1 MIYVIDHNDSFTHN
15 VVHQFSL
22 FDKVYCDNYN
32 QLNKKKLEEA
42 SVIIF
47 SPGPGNPK
55 NYPLT
60 SKIYKQYKGKKR
72 IIGICL
78 GFQQILFCEGAKII
92 EQKLKDI
99 NSSKV
104 HLKSI
109 TIDKKNP
116 NQISEFDINFN
127 QMPKSVYLVD
137 DVLNTGKTL
146 MFAVNSLLKYDFN
159 LIKTLVLIDRNHKRY
174 PIKVDFKGISLST
187 NLDDTVKL
195 ISENKNLE
203 AVLV

>member
-1 MIYVIDHNDSFTHN
+1 MKKQV
-15 VVHQFSL
+15 
-22 FDKVYCDNYN
+22 
-32 QLNKKKLEEA
+32 LNFE
-42 SVIIF
+42 
-47 SPGPGNPK
+47 
-55 NYPLT
+55 
-60 SKIYKQYKGKKR
+60 KISR
-72 IIGICL
+72 ICGRL
-78 GFQQILFCEGAKII
+78 AYQILENNINEDEILLVGIKEKGYEIAKII

-99 NSSKV
+99 TSSKV

-159 LIKTLVLIDRNHKRY
+159 LIKTLVLIDRNHKKY

>member
-1 MIYVIDHNDSFTHN
+1 M
-15 VVHQFSL
+15 
-22 FDKVYCDNYN
+22 
-32 QLNKKKLEEA
+32 KKQVLDFE
-42 SVIIF
+42 
-47 SPGPGNPK
+47 
-55 NYPLT
+55 
-60 SKIYKQYKGKKR
+60 KISR
-72 IIGICL
+72 ICGRL
-78 GFQQILFCEGAKII
+78 AYQILENNINEDEILLVGIKEKGYEIAKII

-99 NSSKV
+99 TSSKV

-146 MFAVNSLLKYDFN
+146 MFVVNSLLKYDFN

>member
-1 MIYVIDHNDSFTHN
+1 M
-15 VVHQFSL
+15 
-22 FDKVYCDNYN
+22 
-32 QLNKKKLEEA
+32 KKQVLDFE
-42 SVIIF
+42 
-47 SPGPGNPK
+47 
-55 NYPLT
+55 
-60 SKIYKQYKGKKR
+60 KISR
-72 IIGICL
+72 ICGRL
-78 GFQQILFCEGAKII
+78 AYQILENNINEDEILLVGIKEKGYEIAKII

-99 NSSKV
+99 SSSKV

-116 NQISEFDINFN
+116 NQISEVDINFN
-127 QMPKSVYLVD
+127 LMPKSVYLVD

-195 ISENKNLE
+195 ISESKNLE

>member
-1 MIYVIDHNDSFTHN
+1 M
-15 VVHQFSL
+15 
-22 FDKVYCDNYN
+22 
-32 QLNKKKLEEA
+32 KKQVLDFE
-42 SVIIF
+42 
-47 SPGPGNPK
+47 
-55 NYPLT
+55 
-60 SKIYKQYKGKKR
+60 KISR
-72 IIGICL
+72 ICGRL
-78 GFQQILFCEGAKII
+78 AYQILENNINEDEILLVGIKEKGYEIAKII

-99 NSSKV
+99 TSSKV

-116 NQISEFDINFN
+116 NQISEVDINFDI
-127 QMPKSVYLVD
+127 MPKSVYLVD

-146 MFAVNSLLKYDFN
+146 MFAVNSLLKYDFD

>member
-1 MIYVIDHNDSFTHN
+1 M
-15 VVHQFSL
+15 
-22 FDKVYCDNYN
+22 
-32 QLNKKKLEEA
+32 KKQVLDFE
-42 SVIIF
+42 
-47 SPGPGNPK
+47 
-55 NYPLT
+55 
-60 SKIYKQYKGKKR
+60 KISR
-72 IIGICL
+72 ICGRL
-78 GFQQILFCEGAKII
+78 AYQILENNINEDEILLVGIKEKGYEIAKII

-99 NSSKV
+99 TSSKV

-116 NQISEFDINFN
+116 NQISQFDLNFN

-146 MFAVNSLLKYDFN
+146 MFAVNSLLKYDFE
-159 LIKTLVLIDRNHKRY
+159 LIKTLVLIDRNHKKY

>member
-1 MIYVIDHNDSFTHN
+1 M
-15 VVHQFSL
+15 
-22 FDKVYCDNYN
+22 
-32 QLNKKKLEEA
+32 KKQVLDFE
-42 SVIIF
+42 
-47 SPGPGNPK
+47 
-55 NYPLT
+55 
-60 SKIYKQYKGKKR
+60 KISR
-72 IIGICL
+72 ICGRL
-78 GFQQILFCEGAKII
+78 AYQILENNINEDEILLVGIKEKGYEIAKII
-92 EQKLKDI
+92 EQKLKD
-99 NSSKV
+99 NTSSKV
-104 HLKSI
+104 YLKSI

-127 QMPKSVYLVD
+127 QIPKSVYLVD

>member
-1 MIYVIDHNDSFTHN
+1 M
-15 VVHQFSL
+15 
-22 FDKVYCDNYN
+22 
-32 QLNKKKLEEA
+32 KKQVLDFE
-42 SVIIF
+42 
-47 SPGPGNPK
+47 
-55 NYPLT
+55 
-60 SKIYKQYKGKKR
+60 KINR
-72 IIGICL
+72 ICGRL
-78 GFQQILFCEGAKII
+78 AYQILENNINEDEILLVGIKEKGYEIAKII

-99 NSSKV
+99 TSSKV

-146 MFAVNSLLKYDFN
+146 MFAVNSLLNYDFD

>member
-1 MIYVIDHNDSFTHN
+1 M
-15 VVHQFSL
+15 
-22 FDKVYCDNYN
+22 
-32 QLNKKKLEEA
+32 KKQVLDFE
-42 SVIIF
+42 
-47 SPGPGNPK
+47 
-55 NYPLT
+55 
-60 SKIYKQYKGKKR
+60 KISR
-72 IIGICL
+72 ICGRL
-78 GFQQILFCEGAKII
+78 AYQILENNINEDEILLVGIKEKGYEIAKII

-99 NSSKV
+99 TSSRV

-146 MFAVNSLLKYDFN
+146 MFAVNSLLKYDFD

-187 NLDDTVKL
+187 NLDDNVKL

>member
-1 MIYVIDHNDSFTHN
+1 M
-15 VVHQFSL
+15 
-22 FDKVYCDNYN
+22 
-32 QLNKKKLEEA
+32 KKQVLDFE
-42 SVIIF
+42 
-47 SPGPGNPK
+47 
-55 NYPLT
+55 
-60 SKIYKQYKGKKR
+60 KISR
-72 IIGICL
+72 ICGRL
-78 GFQQILFCEGAKII
+78 AYQILENNINEDEILLVGIKEKGYEIAKII

-146 MFAVNSLLKYDFN
+146 MFAVNSLLKYDFD

>member
-1 MIYVIDHNDSFTHN
+1 M
-15 VVHQFSL
+15 
-22 FDKVYCDNYN
+22 
-32 QLNKKKLEEA
+32 KKQVLDFE
-42 SVIIF
+42 
-47 SPGPGNPK
+47 
-55 NYPLT
+55 
-60 SKIYKQYKGKKR
+60 KISR
-72 IIGICL
+72 ICGRL
-78 GFQQILFCEGAKII
+78 AYQILENNINKDEILLVGIKEKGYEIAKII

-146 MFAVNSLLKYDFN
+146 MFAVNSLLKYDFD

>member
-1 MIYVIDHNDSFTHN
+1 M
-15 VVHQFSL
+15 
-22 FDKVYCDNYN
+22 
-32 QLNKKKLEEA
+32 KKQVLDFE
-42 SVIIF
+42 
-47 SPGPGNPK
+47 
-55 NYPLT
+55 
-60 SKIYKQYKGKKR
+60 KISR
-72 IIGICL
+72 ICGRL
-78 GFQQILFCEGAKII
+78 AYQILENNINEDEILLVGIKEKGYEIAKII

-99 NSSKV
+99 TSSKV

-116 NQISEFDINFN
+116 NQISEVDINFDL
-127 QMPKSVYLVD
+127 MPKSVYLVD

>member
-1 MIYVIDHNDSFTHN
+1 MIFHM
-15 VVHQFSL
+15 
-22 FDKVYCDNYN
+22 
-32 QLNKKKLEEA
+32 KKQVLDFE
-42 SVIIF
+42 
-47 SPGPGNPK
+47 
-55 NYPLT
+55 
-60 SKIYKQYKGKKR
+60 KISR
-72 IIGICL
+72 ICGRL
-78 GFQQILFCEGAKII
+78 AYQILENNINEDEILLVGIKEKGYEIAKII

-99 NSSKV
+99 TSSKV

>member
-1 MIYVIDHNDSFTHN
+1 M
-15 VVHQFSL
+15 
-22 FDKVYCDNYN
+22 
-32 QLNKKKLEEA
+32 KKQVLDFE
-42 SVIIF
+42 
-47 SPGPGNPK
+47 
-55 NYPLT
+55 
-60 SKIYKQYKGKKR
+60 KISR
-72 IIGICL
+72 ICGRL
-78 GFQQILFCEGAKII
+78 AYQILENNINEDEILLVGIKEKGYEIAKII

-99 NSSKV
+99 SSSKV

-116 NQISEFDINFN
+116 NQISEVDINFDII
-127 QMPKSVYLVD
+127 PKSVYLVD

-146 MFAVNSLLKYDFN
+146 MFAVNSLLKYDFD
-159 LIKTLVLIDRNHKRY
+159 LIKTLVLIDRNHKRF
-174 PIKVDFKGISLST
+174 PVKVDFKGISLST

>member
-1 MIYVIDHNDSFTHN
+1 M
-15 VVHQFSL
+15 
-22 FDKVYCDNYN
+22 
-32 QLNKKKLEEA
+32 KKQVLDFE
-42 SVIIF
+42 
-47 SPGPGNPK
+47 
-55 NYPLT
+55 
-60 SKIYKQYKGKKR
+60 KISR
-72 IIGICL
+72 ICGRL
-78 GFQQILFCEGAKII
+78 AYQILENNINEDEILLVGIKEKGYEIAKII

-99 NSSKV
+99 SSSKV

-159 LIKTLVLIDRNHKRY
+159 LIKTLVLIDRNHKKY

>member
-1 MIYVIDHNDSFTHN
+1 MIFHM
-15 VVHQFSL
+15 
-22 FDKVYCDNYN
+22 
-32 QLNKKKLEEA
+32 KKQVLDFE
-42 SVIIF
+42 
-47 SPGPGNPK
+47 
-55 NYPLT
+55 
-60 SKIYKQYKGKKR
+60 KISR
-72 IIGICL
+72 ICGRL
-78 GFQQILFCEGAKII
+78 AYQILENNINEDEILLVGIKEKGYEIAKII
-92 EQKLKDI
+92 ELKLKDI
-99 NSSKV
+99 TSSKV

-146 MFAVNSLLKYDFN
+146 MFAVNSLLKYDFD

>member
-1 MIYVIDHNDSFTHN
+1 M
-15 VVHQFSL
+15 
-22 FDKVYCDNYN
+22 
-32 QLNKKKLEEA
+32 KKQVLDFE
-42 SVIIF
+42 
-47 SPGPGNPK
+47 
-55 NYPLT
+55 
-60 SKIYKQYKGKKR
+60 KISR
-72 IIGICL
+72 ICGRL
-78 GFQQILFCEGAKII
+78 AYQILENNINEDEILLVGIKEKGYEIAKII
-92 EQKLKDI
+92 EQKLNDI
-99 NSSKV
+99 TSSKV

-146 MFAVNSLLKYDFN
+146 MFAVNSLLKYDFD
-159 LIKTLVLIDRNHKRY
+159 LIKTLVLIDRNHKRF

>member
-1 MIYVIDHNDSFTHN
+1 M
-15 VVHQFSL
+15 
-22 FDKVYCDNYN
+22 
-32 QLNKKKLEEA
+32 KKQVLDFE
-42 SVIIF
+42 
-47 SPGPGNPK
+47 
-55 NYPLT
+55 
-60 SKIYKQYKGKKR
+60 KISR
-72 IIGICL
+72 ICGRL
-78 GFQQILFCEGAKII
+78 AYQILENNINEDEILLVGIKEKGYEIAKII

-99 NSSKV
+99 SSGKV

-116 NQISEFDINFN
+116 NQISEFNINFN

-146 MFAVNSLLKYDFN
+146 MFAVNSLLKYDFG

>member
-1 MIYVIDHNDSFTHN
+1 M
-15 VVHQFSL
+15 
-22 FDKVYCDNYN
+22 
-32 QLNKKKLEEA
+32 KKQVLDFEKISRICGRLAYQILENNINEDE
-42 SVIIF
+42 I
-47 SPGPGNPK
+47 
-55 NYPLT
+55 LL
-60 SKIYKQYKGKKR
+60 
-72 IIGICL
+72 IGIKEK
-78 GFQQILFCEGAKII
+78 GYEIAKII

-99 NSSKV
+99 TSSKV

-116 NQISEFDINFN
+116 NQISEVDINFDI
-127 QMPKSVYLVD
+127 MPKSVYLVD

>member
-1 MIYVIDHNDSFTHN
+1 M
-15 VVHQFSL
+15 
-22 FDKVYCDNYN
+22 
-32 QLNKKKLEEA
+32 KKQVLDFE
-42 SVIIF
+42 
-47 SPGPGNPK
+47 
-55 NYPLT
+55 
-60 SKIYKQYKGKKR
+60 KISR
-72 IIGICL
+72 ICRRL
-78 GFQQILFCEGAKII
+78 AYQILENNINEDEILLVGIKEKGYEIAKII
-92 EQKLKDI
+92 EQKLKNI
-99 NSSKV
+99 SSSKV

-116 NQISEFDINFN
+116 NQISEVDINFDI
-127 QMPKSVYLVD
+127 MPKSVYLVD

>member
-1 MIYVIDHNDSFTHN
+1 M
-15 VVHQFSL
+15 
-22 FDKVYCDNYN
+22 
-32 QLNKKKLEEA
+32 KKQVLDFE
-42 SVIIF
+42 
-47 SPGPGNPK
+47 
-55 NYPLT
+55 
-60 SKIYKQYKGKKR
+60 KISR
-72 IIGICL
+72 ICGRL
-78 GFQQILFCEGAKII
+78 AYQILENNINEDEILLVGIKEKGYEIAKII

-99 NSSKV
+99 SSSKV

-116 NQISEFDINFN
+116 NQISKVDINLDL
-127 QMPKSVYLVD
+127 MPKSVYLVD

-146 MFAVNSLLKYDFN
+146 MFAVNSLLKYDFD
-159 LIKTLVLIDRNHKRY
+159 LIKTLVLIDRNHKRF
-174 PIKVDFKGISLST
+174 PVKVDFKGISLST

>member
-1 MIYVIDHNDSFTHN
+1 M
-15 VVHQFSL
+15 
-22 FDKVYCDNYN
+22 
-32 QLNKKKLEEA
+32 KKQVLDFE
-42 SVIIF
+42 
-47 SPGPGNPK
+47 
-55 NYPLT
+55 
-60 SKIYKQYKGKKR
+60 KISR
-72 IIGICL
+72 ICGRL
-78 GFQQILFCEGAKII
+78 AYQILENNINEDEILLVGIKEKGYEIAKII

-99 NSSKV
+99 SSSKV

-116 NQISEFDINFN
+116 NQISEVDINFDII
-127 QMPKSVYLVD
+127 PKSVYLVD

>member
-1 MIYVIDHNDSFTHN
+1 M
-15 VVHQFSL
+15 
-22 FDKVYCDNYN
+22 
-32 QLNKKKLEEA
+32 KKQVLDFE
-42 SVIIF
+42 
-47 SPGPGNPK
+47 
-55 NYPLT
+55 
-60 SKIYKQYKGKKR
+60 KISR
-72 IIGICL
+72 ICGRL
-78 GFQQILFCEGAKII
+78 AYQILENNINEDEILLVGIKEKGYEIAKII

-99 NSSKV
+99 SSSKV

-116 NQISEFDINFN
+116 NQVSEVDINFN
-127 QMPKSVYLVD
+127 LMPKSVYLVD

-159 LIKTLVLIDRNHKRY
+159 LIKTLVLIDRNHKKY

>member
-1 MIYVIDHNDSFTHN
+1 M
-15 VVHQFSL
+15 
-22 FDKVYCDNYN
+22 
-32 QLNKKKLEEA
+32 KKQVLDFE
-42 SVIIF
+42 
-47 SPGPGNPK
+47 
-55 NYPLT
+55 
-60 SKIYKQYKGKKR
+60 KISR
-72 IIGICL
+72 ICGRL
-78 GFQQILFCEGAKII
+78 AYQILENNINEDEILLVGIREKGYEIAKII

-146 MFAVNSLLKYDFN
+146 MFAVNSLLKYDFK

>member
-1 MIYVIDHNDSFTHN
+1 MIFHM
-15 VVHQFSL
+15 
-22 FDKVYCDNYN
+22 
-32 QLNKKKLEEA
+32 KKQVLDFE
-42 SVIIF
+42 
-47 SPGPGNPK
+47 
-55 NYPLT
+55 
-60 SKIYKQYKGKKR
+60 KISR
-72 IIGICL
+72 ICGRL
-78 GFQQILFCEGAKII
+78 AYQILENNINEDEILLVGIKEKGYEIAKII

-99 NSSKV
+99 TSSKV

-146 MFAVNSLLKYDFN
+146 MFAVNSLLKYDFD

>member
-1 MIYVIDHNDSFTHN
+1 M
-15 VVHQFSL
+15 
-22 FDKVYCDNYN
+22 
-32 QLNKKKLEEA
+32 KKQVLDFE
-42 SVIIF
+42 
-47 SPGPGNPK
+47 
-55 NYPLT
+55 
-60 SKIYKQYKGKKR
+60 KINR
-72 IIGICL
+72 ICGRL
-78 GFQQILFCEGAKII
+78 AYQILENNINEDEILLVGIKEKGYEIAKII

>member
-1 MIYVIDHNDSFTHN
+1 M
-15 VVHQFSL
+15 
-22 FDKVYCDNYN
+22 
-32 QLNKKKLEEA
+32 KKQVLDFE
-42 SVIIF
+42 
-47 SPGPGNPK
+47 
-55 NYPLT
+55 
-60 SKIYKQYKGKKR
+60 KISR
-72 IIGICL
+72 ICGRL
-78 GFQQILFCEGAKII
+78 AYQILENNINEDEILLVGIKEKGYEIAKII

-99 NSSKV
+99 TSSKV

-116 NQISEFDINFN
+116 NQISEVDINFDI
-127 QMPKSVYLVD
+127 MPKSVYLVD

-159 LIKTLVLIDRNHKRY
+159 LIKTLVLIDRNHKRF
-174 PIKVDFKGISLST
+174 PVKVDFKGISLST

>member
-1 MIYVIDHNDSFTHN
+1 M
-15 VVHQFSL
+15 
-22 FDKVYCDNYN
+22 
-32 QLNKKKLEEA
+32 KKQVLDFE
-42 SVIIF
+42 
-47 SPGPGNPK
+47 
-55 NYPLT
+55 
-60 SKIYKQYKGKKR
+60 KISR
-72 IIGICL
+72 ICRRL
-78 GFQQILFCEGAKII
+78 AYQILENNINEDAILLVGIKEKGYEIAKII
-92 EQKLKDI
+92 EQKLKD
-99 NSSKV
+99 NTSSKV

-146 MFAVNSLLKYDFN
+146 MFVVNSLLKYDFN

>member
-1 MIYVIDHNDSFTHN
+1 M
-15 VVHQFSL
+15 
-22 FDKVYCDNYN
+22 
-32 QLNKKKLEEA
+32 KKQVLDFE
-42 SVIIF
+42 
-47 SPGPGNPK
+47 
-55 NYPLT
+55 
-60 SKIYKQYKGKKR
+60 KISR
-72 IIGICL
+72 ICGRL
-78 GFQQILFCEGAKII
+78 AYQILENNINEDEILLVGIKEKGYEIAKII
-92 EQKLKDI
+92 EQKLNDI

-104 HLKSI
+104 YLKSI

-146 MFAVNSLLKYDFN
+146 MFAVNSLLKYDFS
-159 LIKTLVLIDRNHKRY
+159 LIKTLVLIDRNHKKY

>member
-1 MIYVIDHNDSFTHN
+1 MIFHM
-15 VVHQFSL
+15 
-22 FDKVYCDNYN
+22 
-32 QLNKKKLEEA
+32 KKQVLDFE
-42 SVIIF
+42 
-47 SPGPGNPK
+47 
-55 NYPLT
+55 
-60 SKIYKQYKGKKR
+60 KISR
-72 IIGICL
+72 ICGRL
-78 GFQQILFCEGAKII
+78 AYQILENNINEDEILLVGIKEKGYEIAKII

-99 NSSKV
+99 SSSKV

-116 NQISEFDINFN
+116 NQTSEFDINFDL
-127 QMPKSVYLVD
+127 MPKSVYLVD

-195 ISENKNLE
+195 ISESKNLE

>member
-1 MIYVIDHNDSFTHN
+1 MIFHM
-15 VVHQFSL
+15 
-22 FDKVYCDNYN
+22 
-32 QLNKKKLEEA
+32 KKQVLDFE
-42 SVIIF
+42 
-47 SPGPGNPK
+47 
-55 NYPLT
+55 
-60 SKIYKQYKGKKR
+60 KISR
-72 IIGICL
+72 ICGRL
-78 GFQQILFCEGAKII
+78 AYQILENNINEDEILLVGIKEKGYEIAKII

-146 MFAVNSLLKYDFN
+146 MFAVNSLLKYDFK

>member
-1 MIYVIDHNDSFTHN
+1 M
-15 VVHQFSL
+15 
-22 FDKVYCDNYN
+22 
-32 QLNKKKLEEA
+32 KKQVLDFE
-42 SVIIF
+42 
-47 SPGPGNPK
+47 
-55 NYPLT
+55 
-60 SKIYKQYKGKKR
+60 KISR
-72 IIGICL
+72 ICGRL
-78 GFQQILFCEGAKII
+78 AYQILENNINKDEILLVGIKEKGYEIAKII

-99 NSSKV
+99 SSSKV
-104 HLKSI
+104 YLKSI

-146 MFAVNSLLKYDFN
+146 MFAVNLLLKYDFD

>member
-1 MIYVIDHNDSFTHN
+1 M
-15 VVHQFSL
+15 
-22 FDKVYCDNYN
+22 
-32 QLNKKKLEEA
+32 KKQVLDFE
-42 SVIIF
+42 
-47 SPGPGNPK
+47 
-55 NYPLT
+55 
-60 SKIYKQYKGKKR
+60 KISR
-72 IIGICL
+72 ICGRL
-78 GFQQILFCEGAKII
+78 AYQILENNIDEDEILLVGIKEKGYEIAKII

-146 MFAVNSLLKYDFN
+146 MFAVNSLLKYDFD
-159 LIKTLVLIDRNHKRY
+159 LIKTLVLIDRNHKKY

>member
-1 MIYVIDHNDSFTHN
+1 M
-15 VVHQFSL
+15 
-22 FDKVYCDNYN
+22 
-32 QLNKKKLEEA
+32 KKQVLDFE
-42 SVIIF
+42 
-47 SPGPGNPK
+47 
-55 NYPLT
+55 
-60 SKIYKQYKGKKR
+60 KISR
-72 IIGICL
+72 ICGRL
-78 GFQQILFCEGAKII
+78 AYQILENNIYEDEILLVGIKEKGYEIAKII

-99 NSSKV
+99 TSSKV

-146 MFAVNSLLKYDFN
+146 MFAVNSLLKYDFK

>member
-1 MIYVIDHNDSFTHN
+1 M
-15 VVHQFSL
+15 
-22 FDKVYCDNYN
+22 
-32 QLNKKKLEEA
+32 KKQVLDFE
-42 SVIIF
+42 
-47 SPGPGNPK
+47 
-55 NYPLT
+55 
-60 SKIYKQYKGKKR
+60 KISR
-72 IIGICL
+72 ICGRL
-78 GFQQILFCEGAKII
+78 SYQILENNINEDEILLVGIKEKGYEIAKII

-99 NSSKV
+99 SSSKV

-146 MFAVNSLLKYDFN
+146 MFAVNSLLKYDFE

>member
-1 MIYVIDHNDSFTHN
+1 M
-15 VVHQFSL
+15 
-22 FDKVYCDNYN
+22 
-32 QLNKKKLEEA
+32 KKQVLDFE
-42 SVIIF
+42 
-47 SPGPGNPK
+47 
-55 NYPLT
+55 
-60 SKIYKQYKGKKR
+60 KISR
-72 IIGICL
+72 ICGRL
-78 GFQQILFCEGAKII
+78 AYQILENNINEDEILLVGIKEKGYEIAKII

-99 NSSKV
+99 SSGKV

-109 TIDKKNP
+109 NIDKKNP

>member
-1 MIYVIDHNDSFTHN
+1 M
-15 VVHQFSL
+15 
-22 FDKVYCDNYN
+22 
-32 QLNKKKLEEA
+32 KKQVLDFE
-42 SVIIF
+42 
-47 SPGPGNPK
+47 
-55 NYPLT
+55 
-60 SKIYKQYKGKKR
+60 KISR
-72 IIGICL
+72 ICGRL
-78 GFQQILFCEGAKII
+78 SYQILENNINEDEILLVGIKEKGYEIAKII

-99 NSSKV
+99 SSSKV

-146 MFAVNSLLKYDFN
+146 MFAVNSLLKYDFD
-159 LIKTLVLIDRNHKRY
+159 LIKTLVLIDRNHKKY